1 MRSSKASSTSPVTW
15 RKTGII
21 LFWLL
26 VWQAGAYLIHND
38 IILVGPLEAA
48 KALFGLL
55 PDSDFWLSI
64 AYSFGKISLGFLG
77 GFSAGILLGSGAY
90 RYPLIRE
97 FLEPVMTLMKSI
109 PVASFVILA
118 LIWAGSDKLAVLIA
132 FLVVLP
138 MIYVNTLAG
147 LTSTD
152 PKLLEMAA
160 VFRIPA
166 WKKIRFIYL
175 PALIPYLIS
184 GCRIA
189 LGMSWKSGVAAEVIG
204 LPTHS
209 IGEHLYM
216 SKIYLE
222 TASLFAWTFVIIV
235 VSALFEKLFL
245 LCLSSLQRR
254 SPADAP

>member
-1 MRSSKASSTSPVTW
+1 MNGNIIHTTKSSWPKAI
-15 RKTGII
+15 II
-21 LFWLL
+21 LFWL
-26 VWQAGAYLIHND
+26 VIWQSAAWLIHNN
-38 IILVGPLEAA
+38 IVLVGPIEAS
-48 KALFGLL
+48 KALFRLL
-55 PDSDFWLSI
+55 PTTDFWLSI
-64 AYSFGKISLGFLG
+64 VHSFGKISLGFLC
-77 GFSAGILLGSGAY
+77 GFIAGILLGAGAY
-90 RYPLIRE
+90 TYPLLRE

-147 LTSTD
+147 LSSTD
-152 PKLLEMAA
+152 VQLLEMASI
-160 VFRIPA
+160 FRITL
-166 WKKIRFIYL
+166 WKKLRFIYI

-209 IGEHLYM
+209 IGENLYM

-222 TASLFAWTFVIIV
+222 TADVFAWTFVIIV

-245 LCLSSLQRR
+245 LCLSALQRK
-254 SPADAP
+254 SPVD